1 MDVLFQFFN
10 DCLGI
15 FFVVKFVDL
24 GDIFIF
30 VCFFKNVDFV
40 ISGFYC
46 MKVLWVFYVVVDFLF
61 VYDDVI
67 FDYFFG

>member
-1 MDVLFQFFN
+1 M
-10 DCLGI
+10 
-15 FFVVKFVDL
+15 VKFVDL

-46 MKVLWVFYVVVDFLF
+46 MEVLWVFYIVVGFLF